1 MNGPIL
7 ERQNALTKALAVFGT
22 VLVWFPIL
30 APILLSLILLAA
42 ERRVWLDYLMPAELF
57 LLALAGSG
65 LLLWAALRAN
75 SRVEIVLGGM
85 SITTFTVFAWMWF
98 GWMEGTAIAVVIA
111 LYSLG
116 LLLVGTGGALLLR
129 ELFKKQVEALDG
141 RSK

>member
-1 MNGPIL
+1 L
-7 ERQNALTKALAVFGT
+7 ERQNALTKALAVVGT
-22 VLVWFPIL
+22 VLVWFPVL

-42 ERRVWLDYLMPAELF
+42 ERRVWLDYLRPAELF

-98 GWMEGTAIAVVIA
+98 GWMEGAAIAVVVA

-116 LLLVGTGGALLLR
+116 LLLVGAGGALLLR
-129 ELFKKQVEALDG
+129 ELFKKQVESLDG
-141 RSK
+141 RSG